1 MKCVCAVAVAASLM
15 LSAQDSRFRSGVDAV
30 RVDALVVDG
39 RRPVA
44 GLTAEDFELRD
55 AGVLQA
61 IDSVALADVPI
72 SVMVLLD
79 VSTSVS
85 GSTLDRLK
93 EGVGAALAALE
104 PRDRAALITFSSDLR
119 LRADWSGDIA
129 SVNGALKTL
138 QGAGGTSL
146 LDGVFAGL
154 TFGDPTLTV
163 RRLLLVF
170 SDGEDTSSW
179 LPRGAVIDKAR
190 RTDSVVYSVTMRGSP
205 GSYRAGQPLLFR
217 SGIELSSRDRVVWT
231 ESPFLDEIADAT
243 GGTAFTTKDPGE
255 LRGAFTRILTEFRTR
270 YLITYTPQ
278 GVDRAGWHPI
288 EVKLKTR
295 KGKVTARRGYLR

>member
-1 MKCVCAVAVAASLM
+1 MKSVVGVAVAASLM
-15 LSAQDSRFRSGVDAV
+15 MSAQDSRFRSGVDAV

-55 AGVLQA
+55 AGVVQT

-85 GSTLDRLK
+85 GSTLARLK

-104 PRDRAALITFSSDLR
+104 PRDRAALITF
-119 LRADWSGDIA
+119 WSGDIR
-129 SVNGALKTL
+129 SLNGVLQTL

-163 RRLLLVF
+163 RRLMLVF

-179 LPRGAVIDKAR
+179 LPRGAVMDKAR
-190 RTDSVVYSVTMRGSP
+190 RTDNVVYSVTQGSP
-205 GSYRAGQPLLFR
+205 SSSRAGRPLLFR
-217 SGIELSSRDRVVWT
+217 SGIELSPRDREVWI
-231 ESPFLDEIADAT
+231 ESPLLEEIADAT
-243 GGTAFTTKDPGE
+243 GGTAYTTKDPGE
-255 LRGAFTRILTEFRTR
+255 LRGAFTKILTEFRTR

-288 EVKLKTR
+288 EVKLKTK

>member
-1 MKCVCAVAVAASLM
+1 MKGVVAAAVAVSLLM
-15 LSAQDSRFRSGVDAV
+15 SAQDRRFRSGVDAV

-55 AGVLQA
+55 TGVLQA
-61 IDSVALADVPI
+61 IDSVALTDVPM

-119 LRADWSGDIA
+119 LRADWSGDIRSA
-129 SVNGALKTL
+129 NGVLQTL

-179 LPRGAVIDKAR
+179 LPRSAVIDKSR
-190 RTDSVVYSVTMRGSP
+190 RTDTVVYSVTMQGSP
-205 GSYRAGQPLLFR
+205 SSYRAGQPLLFR
-217 SGIELSSRDRVVWT
+217 PGIELSPRDRAVWT

-243 GGTAFTTKDPGE
+243 GGTAFTTKDAGE
-255 LRGAFTRILTEFRTR
+255 LRGAFTKILTEFRTR

-288 EVKLKTR
+288 EVKVKAR